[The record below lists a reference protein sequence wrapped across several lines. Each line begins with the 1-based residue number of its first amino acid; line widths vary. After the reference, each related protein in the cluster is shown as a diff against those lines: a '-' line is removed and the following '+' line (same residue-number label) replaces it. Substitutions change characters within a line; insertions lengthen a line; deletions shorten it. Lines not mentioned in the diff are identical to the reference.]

1 MKKLLVTSVALAA
14 LVVPASTGASASGF
28 KIDDIPGYIFVHR
41 PDVGLTV
48 CVPGDGEQI
57 ETVGAAVLDAETGQI
72 AFRTASLDVTGQ
84 VELVDPERFI
94 KAANGEVLTLD
105 AADLVT
111 ALAAIDTVVQKAV
124 VVAGRE
130 IDVLT
135 IAKES
140 AIAVHEESL
149 LTLTRIDNGFV
160 LAATTGLPVPDM
172 PKMAHVE
179 SPVPA

>member
-72 AFRTASLDVTGQ
+72 AFRAATLNTARQ
-84 VELVDPERFI
+84 VAIVEHEHMI
-94 KAANGEVLTLD
+94 KTADGTTLALD
-105 AADLVT
+105 ARALVT
-111 ALAAIDTVVQKAV
+111 ALVDIGAITKKHPFAEADIAT
-124 VVAGRE
+124 
-130 IDVLT
+130 DLLT
-135 IAKES
+135 IDPRTMIGIVDEK
-140 AIAVHEESL
+140 L
-149 LTLTRIDNGFV
+149 LV
-160 LAATTGLPVPDM
+160 ATDVPDLPVPDM